1 MKYYRQ
7 TKYLL
12 LFLFIVNLGVLSY
25 FIYQSGVNNQVENRK
40 RAEQR
45 LKDISELWVN
55 REFDKLGM
63 PFSSSGRVG
72 YRTKRS
78 MTSADGTIEVDV
90 DSAKERM
97 CMFSPELGERTLIL
111 YAFDHLFL
119 DSLNNCWQRSLGH
132 GLEKYHCV
140 LTARIAK
147 LWDKKDTLLV
157 GGDSTLCAPRN
168 LLCTYYLDDLYL
180 IEAKAYLKVPSFV
193 VCVDWRRLDIL
204 NSIIIGL
211 LLLGGLVY
219 VLNSNKN
226 GRYETRDSDD
236 LIYQISEDSYQIG
249 EAVFEEKTGTFTC
262 LDYSSVYSPQPHK
275 LLIAFVQAPQHFLSN
290 DDIAGIC
297 SWSVDDA
304 GINERRRSAI
314 KLLRKQLQSG
324 ESHVYVEHVKEKNGY
339 RMFVANE

>member
-12 LFLFIVNLGVLSY
+12 LFLFVANLGVLSY

-45 LKDISELWVN
+45 LKDVSELWVN

-63 PFSSSGRVG
+63 PYSSSGRVG

-157 GGDSTLCAPRN
+157 GGDSTLCVPRN
-168 LLCTYYLDDLYL
+168 LLGTYYLDDLYL
-180 IEAKAYLKVPSFV
+180 TKT
-193 VCVDWRRLDIL
+193 IL
-204 NSIIIGL
+204 VHFYKI
-211 LLLGGLVY
+211 
-219 VLNSNKN
+219 
-226 GRYETRDSDD
+226 
-236 LIYQISEDSYQIG
+236 LIYNRFS
-249 EAVFEEKTGTFTC
+249 F
-262 LDYSSVYSPQPHK
+262 
-275 LLIAFVQAPQHFLSN
+275 
-290 DDIAGIC
+290 
-297 SWSVDDA
+297 
-304 GINERRRSAI
+304 
-314 KLLRKQLQSG
+314 
-324 ESHVYVEHVKEKNGY
+324 
-339 RMFVANE
+339 